1 MEIDF
6 SKINYIELVK
16 KVDLFLV
23 VFVLVNIIGKL
34 VYGIVD
40 DLLLIVVLVFYFEIL
55 KIIVF
60 VMNMYMY

>member
-40 DLLLIVVLVFYFEIL
+40 DLLLIVVLVFYFEIF